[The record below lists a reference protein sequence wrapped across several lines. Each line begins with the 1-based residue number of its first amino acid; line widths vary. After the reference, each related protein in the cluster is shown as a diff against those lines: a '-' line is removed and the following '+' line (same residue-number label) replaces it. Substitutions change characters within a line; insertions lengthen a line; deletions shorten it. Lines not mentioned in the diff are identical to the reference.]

1 MIRKSLAAKIGL
13 AIMSLVFLVSVAQY
27 FALGQLLRNAFYQ
40 QSGTELVA
48 QGQQYAN
55 MSSMG
60 GPKVMQM
67 LCTTVDTSL
76 VMVGKSGDIIT
87 SSQSIRLSKPNPS
100 DRTVMQ
106 QALSG
111 QDGLHGG
118 YSSLFSSSGIMVA
131 VPMRNAGQ
139 VSGAVVLFRPEGTV
153 ETTFD
158 RVKWLLVLAGVGG
171 ILVALGFTVILSK
184 RIANPLQQMAAV
196 AREMSQGKYRTKVP
210 VRGDDEVAKLGE
222 AINELAANL
231 YRLET
236 SRKEFLAEVSH
247 ELRTPMSYIRGY
259 SQVLEEGLVQS
270 PDEIKDYLRII
281 HDETKR
287 LEGLVDDLFV
297 LAQADAGMLKVVKQ
311 PIQLENVILPVLER
325 MRKKAE
331 DKQIVLSTAISP
343 LPTIEADVGR
353 LEQVLVNL
361 IDNAIR
367 YTPPKGSI
375 EVGLKEAHNTAEI
388 TVSDTGIG
396 IPKNELPHI
405 WDRLYRV
412 EKSRSRTSGGTGLG
426 LSIVKQ
432 IVEAHDGT
440 VHADSVENVGTTIS
454 VRIPFGPLGKL
465 KN

>member
-13 AIMSLVFLVSVAQY
+13 AIMSLVFIVSVAQY

-40 QSGTELVA
+40 QSGTELLA
-48 QGQQYAN
+48 QGQQYAT

-60 GPKVMQM
+60 GPKIMQM

-76 VMVGKSGDIIT
+76 VIVDKSGDIIT
-87 SSQSIRLSKPNPS
+87 SSPSIRLSKPNTS

-118 YSSLFSSSGIMVA
+118 YSGLFGNSGIMVA

-139 VSGAVVLFRPEGTV
+139 VNGAVVLFRPEGTV
-153 ETTFD
+153 ETTFHQ
-158 RVKWLLVLAGVGG
+158 VKWLLVLAGVGG

-184 RIANPLQQMAAV
+184 RIANPLQEMATV
-196 AREMSQGKYRTKVP
+196 TREMGQGNYRTKVP

-222 AINELAANL
+222 AINELAENL

-236 SRKEFLAEVSH
+236 SRKEFLADVSH

-281 HDETKR
+281 HDETNR
-287 LEGLVDDLFV
+287 LEGLVNDLFV

-311 PIQLENVILPVLER
+311 PIQLEDVILPVLER

-331 DKQIVLSTAISP
+331 DKQIVLSTTISP
-343 LPTIEADVGR
+343 LPTVEADSVR

-367 YTPPKGSI
+367 YTPSKGSI
-375 EVGLKEAHNTAEI
+375 EVGLKKVRNWAEI

-412 EKSRSRTSGGTGLG
+412 EKSRSRTGGGTGLG

-440 VHADSVENVGTTIS
+440 VHADSIENVGTTIS